1 LGYLQK
7 SEEASFVMKNFVRQH
22 WPDLLLAFILSSVS
36 LAVYNATLM
45 PSLSYKS
52 PDGNELAT
60 VPYVLGLVHSTGYPL
75 YTWLGKLFT
84 FLPIGDVA
92 HRINLMS
99 AVLGAAGVGLLYLVL
114 MLATGKIHLANVELL
129 TSIAGIRTRR
139 VAAIFTALFF
149 AFSLTFWSQTGIA
162 EVYAPNVFMMTLT
175 LLTLL
180 LWARVEEKDRM
191 QRSGQR
197 GWRAFLPS
205 ARSLG
210 LLFVFGLIYGLSPGA
225 HMSNLGF
232 APAFAL
238 FILLV
243 SWRTAL
249 SPVGIAVA
257 GIGFLLGILQFLWLP
272 YKATTLNDPL
282 MLRDAPATLRGIY
295 NYTLGAFPQ
304 FKFAFEW
311 WQLPERIV
319 LYENMLRQQYGLWGI
334 ALGLYGMAEM
344 VWRRPKCFFLFVGM
358 YLFHVWFF
366 IQYRVFDLDVF
377 FIPAHLI
384 YAIFI
389 GFGVSCLL
397 GYLIRA
403 WKQSVLRGS
412 SRKWGW
418 LAATGVLILLMALA
432 VTQQVSAN
440 WELND
445 YSEDTTINDFYTNVW
460 EVLPPDCVLLGR
472 GGVFGYDM
480 FYWRLVYNVRPDVL
494 LPMLAGPRPNPAK
507 MTGRPLYTNEPALSG
522 GQRNPGQK
530 GRTPWSPPGD
540 MWPENAWYVPV
551 LIGEESNVGPLP
563 RGGHSLILYRV
574 QAEPPQLTVAKVDP
588 QHIVKQSLGPLTL
601 LGFDLA
607 SDTVQPGGR
616 LELRLYWRAKD
627 LPREMVA
634 TNLGDSLLETHQL
647 GLGNLERYLAEV
659 QSNRNEVIVES
670 YAVVVPATL
679 TPGEYP
685 LTVSLQRPWPL
696 RVPGVATPG
705 GESDQLTETLTLA
718 KITILD

>member
-1 LGYLQK
+1 
-7 SEEASFVMKNFVRQH
+7 MKNLARQH
-22 WPDLLLAFILSSVS
+22 WLDLLLAFILFAVS
-36 LAVYNATLM
+36 LAVYNATLT

-92 HRINLMS
+92 HRMNLMS
-99 AVLGAAGVGLLYLVL
+99 AVLGAAGVGLLYLIL
-114 MLATGKIHLANVELL
+114 MLVTGKIHLAKVGPLAP
-129 TSIAGIRTRR
+129 IAGIGTRR
-139 VAAIFTALFF
+139 VAAIFAALFF

-180 LWARVEEKDRM
+180 LWAWVEEKDRM

-197 GWRAFLPS
+197 GWRVFLPS
-205 ARSLG
+205 AGSLG

-225 HMSNLGF
+225 HMSDLGF
-232 APAFAL
+232 APAFVL

-249 SPVGIAVA
+249 SPVAIGVA
-257 GIGFLLGILQFLWLP
+257 GFGFFLGILQFLWLP
-272 YKATTLNDPL
+272 YKAVTLNDPL
-282 MLRDAPATLRGIY
+282 MLRHAPATLQGIY
-295 NYTLGAFPQ
+295 DYTLGAFPQ

-319 LYENMLRQQYGLWGI
+319 LYENMLRQQVGLGGI
-334 ALGLYGMAEM
+334 ALGLYGTAEM
-344 VWRRPKCFFLFVGM
+344 VWRRPKRFFLFVGM

-384 YAIFI
+384 YIIFI

-397 GYLIRA
+397 DYLTRA
-403 WKQSVLRGS
+403 WKQSALRGS
-412 SRKWGW
+412 RRKWGW
-418 LAATGVLILLMALA
+418 LAATGILTLLMALA

-440 WELND
+440 WALND
-445 YSEDTTINDFYTNVW
+445 YSEDTAINDFYTNVW
-460 EVLPPDCVLLGR
+460 KVLPPDSVLLGQ

-480 FYWRLVYNVRPDVL
+480 FYWRLAYNVRPDVL
-494 LPMLAGPRPNPAK
+494 LPMLSGPRPNPAD
-507 MTGRPLYTNEPALSG
+507 MAGRPIYTNQPVLSG
-522 GQRNPGQK
+522 GQRNPGQR
-530 GRTPWSPPGD
+530 GRTPWSPPGN
-540 MWPENAWYVPV
+540 MLSENAWYVPV
-551 LIGEESNVGPLP
+551 LIGQGSNVGPLP

-574 QAEPPQLTVAKVDP
+574 QAEPPQLTVAKADP
-588 QHIVKQSLGPLTL
+588 QYIVKKSLGPLTL

-607 SDTVQPGGR
+607 ADTVQPGGR
-616 LELRLYWRAKD
+616 LELSLYWRAKD
-627 LPREMVA
+627 LPGEMIA
-634 TNLGDSLLETHQL
+634 ASLGDSLLETHQL

-659 QSNRNEVIVES
+659 QPNRNEMIVES
-670 YAVVVPATL
+670 YTVVVPATL

-696 RVPGVATPG
+696 RVPGAVTPG
-705 GESDQLTETLTLA
+705 SESDQLTETITLA